1 MCIKCFATL
10 ILQVID
16 TSTPMCVCVFA
27 CAQPQMQF
35 LPAQYFNCT
44 ICIQDIL
51 FVCACAGSWI
61 RYTQSLRHATA
72 EPDAQAPAQLSSA
85 PAGYKLPLQV
95 RRSHSLVAC
104 QFIGCFKYRWIL
116 ISITST
122 AWFESMLG
130 RCSVL
135 CVWLQTFVHHWH
147 CWRANLLWRRYS
159 RHWPKRSRG
168 HWRAHQVI
176 WAQGR
181 LGHEVGQCKCSRF
194 DVTVLCVCACIASI
208 Y

>member
-1 MCIKCFATL
+1 MCLHVHNHRCSFYLLNISTVRYVYKTFCLCAHAQGRESGTL
-10 ILQVID
+10 NRYA
-16 TSTPMCVCVFA
+16 M
-27 CAQPQMQF
+27 PQ
-35 LPAQYFNCT
+35 LNLTHKHLLNCRPHQLA
-44 ICIQDIL
+44 INCLSKYAVAI
-51 FVCACAGSWI
+51 VSPRA
-61 RYTQSLRHATA
+61 SL
-72 EPDAQAPAQLSSA
+72 
-85 PAGYKLPLQV
+85 
-95 RRSHSLVAC
+95 LVA
-104 QFIGCFKYRWIL
+104 FKYRSIL

-122 AWFESMLG
+122 AWFESMLD